1 MHILW
6 IALVLLIPST
16 SLAQPINRLA
26 TVRAVKARISP
37 TIDLTHGPGECGR
50 FEVTKRVAWALRH
63 DGVGLLLKTG
73 AQNKCNEEN
82 STESP
87 GYGVDVIMYADGI
100 VVDILGGGNEGPN
113 TPLWLV
119 NPVPAPLS
127 SWRPPF
133 DPGDDS
139 LPPPLPPPIP
149 PTPDPP
155 PPPIPV
161 VDLLKAITDLRIDLI
176 RVETKI
182 DTITE
187 SLEAHRA
194 ASRSLRDRVLGFLR
208 DPRTIATALGILAGR
223 LAVP

>member
-1 MHILW
+1 MHKYWL
-6 IALVLLIPST
+6 ALVLLIPST

-50 FEVTKRVAWALRH
+50 FEVTKRVAWELRAE
-63 DGVGLLLKTG
+63 GAGFLAKTG
-73 AQNKCNEEN
+73 AQNKCNERN
-82 STESP
+82 TTESP
-87 GYGVDVIMYADGI
+87 GYGVDILMYTDGT
-100 VVDILGGGNEGPN
+100 VVDILGGGSEGPN
-113 TPLWLV
+113 TPLWLILS
-119 NPVPAPLS
+119 PAPLS

-161 VDLLKAITDLRIDLI
+161 VDLLKAITDVRIDLI